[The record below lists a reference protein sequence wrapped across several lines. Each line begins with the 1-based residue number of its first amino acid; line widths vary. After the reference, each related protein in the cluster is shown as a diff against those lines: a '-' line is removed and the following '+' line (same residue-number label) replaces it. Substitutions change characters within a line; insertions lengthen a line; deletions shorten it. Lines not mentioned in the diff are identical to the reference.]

1 VVKFEEYNMGT
12 NEMIFRL
19 KKNKFFVE
27 FFNLKTFIQL
37 VKYGVTGLLSLF
49 TYVFLIYILT
59 DYFGVWKYY
68 SITVSYIAV
77 FWLNFL
83 ISKFWTFKE
92 KQTNSM
98 KKQLLYY
105 SILFTINLG
114 ATYVIVHILTDIIG
128 VYYLLSTIFCNCLI
142 VGWNFILYKKL
153 IYR

>member
-1 VVKFEEYNMGT
+1 MKYNMGI
-12 NEMIFRL
+12 NKMIFRL

-27 FFNLKTFIQL
+27 FFNLKTFMQL
-37 VKYGVTGLLSLF
+37 VKYGITGLLSLS

-68 SITVSYIAV
+68 SITVSYIVV

-92 KQTNSM
+92 RQANSM

-105 SILFTINLG
+105 TMLFTINLI
-114 ATYVIVHILTDIIG
+114 ATYVIVHILTDILG

-142 VGWNFILYKKL
+142 VGWNFILYKKV